1 MDRQQW
7 MVICGIAALA
17 LYTLSWVFRWMEWP
31 GSQVLRIGA
40 LLPFII
46 GAALW
51 IYDWRR
57 KNRAQGPNRQRK
69 TGWEDILEDEDK
81 DA

>member
-17 LYTLSWVFRWMEWP
+17 LYTLSWVFRWMAWP
-31 GSQVLRIGA
+31 GSDYLRLGA
-40 LLPFII
+40 LLPFIV
-46 GAALW
+46 GASIW

-57 KNRAQGPNRQRK
+57 KNKAQAPNRHRK
-69 TGWEDILEDEDK
+69 TGWEDILDDEEKED
-81 DA
+81 